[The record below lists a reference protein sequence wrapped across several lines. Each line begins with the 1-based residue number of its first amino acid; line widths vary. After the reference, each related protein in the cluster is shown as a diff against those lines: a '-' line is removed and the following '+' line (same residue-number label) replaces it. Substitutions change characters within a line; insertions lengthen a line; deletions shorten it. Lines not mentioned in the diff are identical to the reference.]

1 MDAWQRAGQAIEE
14 LVAEVHDQDSE
25 NWAAIVPMADLP
37 RGWGLELARWGTEA
51 TIIVERYSE
60 LIRMPVDVFACLHQT
75 TIRARIRRSNT
86 VKKCLLV
93 CVDWLH

>member
-25 NWAAIVPMADLP
+25 NWAAIVPMADPP

-60 LIRMPVDVFACLHQT
+60 LIRMPVDVPESA
-75 TIRARIRRSNT
+75 IRTAGGKR
-86 VKKCLLV
+86 L
-93 CVDWLH
+93 DEFQD